1 MTKLKGKKRIMDD
14 PAKRNET
21 NNERPNQKEVRTSQK
36 ERNDPWANQPKGKKR
51 KMDYLAK
58 RNEKNNG

>member
-1 MTKLKGKKRIMDD
+1 MDD